1 MTLQKEAMTIFSTDF
16 IIIANGNF
24 LVKEIICEAIENKTI
39 VALDGAAHKLM
50 HMGIHPHVVLGDFD
64 SITDKAQEYFG
75 VQKNAATLHESD
87 MPYSG
92 QHNITIVPAKN
103 QLFTDLS
110 KAIHFCDSQAATH
123 ITIICATGGRLDHH
137 ESALRSLRAEYKK
150 DRPILLHTEQQTLR
164 FAKNEALILRGEI
177 GDKCGIVAYPH
188 GWVTSQ
194 GLEYEAN
201 HFELQLGFSENTC
214 NALLATEAT
223 ITITGEALII
233 MPPQLSTQREFMSK
247 NEAERLALLLRDA
260 KLF

>member
-1 MTLQKEAMTIFSTDF
+1 MPNF

-24 LVKEIICEAIENKTI
+24 LIKEIICEAIIDKTI
-39 VALDGAAHKLM
+39 IALDGAVNKLI
-50 HMGIHPHVVLGDFD
+50 HLGVHPHIILGDFD
-64 SITDKAQEYFG
+64 SIEERARHHFG
-75 VQKNAATLHESD
+75 VKNTFSSLQETDS
-87 MPYSG
+87 PYTG
-92 QHNITIVPAKN
+92 QHGTTIIPAKN

-110 KAIHFCDSQAATH
+110 KAIHFCDQQGAES

-164 FAKNEALILRGEI
+164 FAKDETIRLKGEI

-188 GWVTSQ
+188 GWMTSK

-201 HFELQLGFSENTC
+201 NFELQLGFSENTC
-214 NALLATEAT
+214 NALLTTQATT
-223 ITITGEALII
+223 TITGEALVI
-233 MPPQLSTQREFMSK
+233 MPPQLFTQREFMRK
-247 NEAERLALLLRDA
+247 NEAERLTLLLRDA

>member
-1 MTLQKEAMTIFSTDF
+1 MRFLCTDF

-24 LVKEIICEAIENKTI
+24 LVKEIILESIRNKTI
-39 VALDGAAHKLM
+39 IALDGAANKLM
-50 HMGIHPHVVLGDFD
+50 PMSIHPHVILGDFD
-64 SITDKAQEYFG
+64 SITDTTQQYYG

-87 MPYSG
+87 LPYSG
-92 QHNITIVPAKN
+92 QYNTTIVPAKN

-110 KAIHFCDSQAATH
+110 KAIHFCDSQDAAS

-164 FAKNEALILRGEI
+164 FAKDETLIMQGEI

-201 HFELQLGFSENTC
+201 NFELQLGFSENTC
-214 NALLATEAT
+214 NALLATQAS
-223 ITITGEALII
+223 ITIAGEALVI
-233 MPPQLSTQREFMSK
+233 MPPQLSTQREFMGK

-260 KLF
+260 KLFLPE